1 MRVAM
6 RVGLRVVSQ
15 HTLPGLPLSAAS
27 TISSGL
33 DIGPARGSQVF
44 NGSEGV

>member
-15 HTLPGLPLSAAS
+15 HTLPGLPLSATSSA
-27 TISSGL
+27 SGL
-33 DIGPARGSQVF
+33 DIGHARGSQVF
-44 NGSEGV
+44 SGSAGV